1 MEKELANQ
9 HFLDGNYLMAVKTY
23 SELLTSNPLDCSIL
37 SNRSAAYIK
46 MEQYNLALEDAVKV
60 TKLRP
65 DWGKA
70 WGRLGAALYGL
81 NKLSDSLVAYNKANE
96 LEPSFIYTNMITE
109 INNQLNVLPN
119 SLDMD
124 DDLMD
129 QFQNL
134 DMDGNLVEQFKNL
147 GNNSLGNLFNNLCN
161 SVFANPNLLEKLNN
175 QDFQN
180 KVLSLQSN
188 PFEAIKDPEIL
199 GIMGEMMK
207 GVKL

>member
-1 MEKELANQ
+1 M
-9 HFLDGNYLMAVKTY
+9 F
-23 SELLTSNPLDCSIL
+23 SELVLEVVRLNPHQF
-37 SNRSAAYIK
+37 
-46 MEQYNLALEDAVKV
+46 EF
-60 TKLRP
+60 
-65 DWGKA
+65 
-70 WGRLGAALYGL
+70 LYHQ
-81 NKLSDSLVAYNKANE
+81 D
-96 LEPSFIYTNMITE
+96 
-109 INNQLNVLPN
+109 QLNRQ
-119 SLDMD
+119 
-124 DDLMD
+124 D